1 MAQVLHLLSAGA
13 AQALVGRQTQ
23 RFAEQSGCVLQA
35 EFGAVGA
42 MLEKFDAGTPADAI
56 ILTRRMI
63 DELAAAGRVAADS
76 RLDLGV
82 VRTGLAVKA
91 EAAAPTAGNADEL
104 RAALL
109 AAAEIYFPDPQRA
122 TAGIHFARV
131 VDALGIRAAIEPRL
145 RPFPNGATAMRALAA
160 APDGRAI
167 GCTQKTEILATAGV
181 QWVAALPREFELASV
196 YTAAVT
202 ARSTQPQQA
211 RALLALL
218 GGAEAR
224 ELRSSLGFEER

>member
-23 RFAEQSGCVLQA
+23 RFAEQSGCALQA